1 MEPTKN
7 FNFLGGMRLEYK
19 IEHNNPFLH
28 SLIMPKVTGELFHA
42 IKEKYGNVSS
52 WALWATSENSKT
64 KLGMDDISFFENPS
78 DTVLDVLNPNIVLV
92 GLNISERIERI
103 FGNFHPTSTNAQ
115 DYKTRFAL
123 QGTMF
128 WGAYMTDIIKSFEE
142 KISGNLMKYLQE
154 NKEFEKEM
162 SKVFEQELR
171 DIGSRNPILIAFGND
186 TYRILKRNLGSQ
198 YTIYKVPHYSAFIKL
213 DSLRKAFTDL
223 EETIGKN

>member
-1 MEPTKN
+1 
-7 FNFLGGMRLEYK
+7 
-19 IEHNNPFLH
+19 
-28 SLIMPKVTGELFHA
+28 
-42 IKEKYGNVSS
+42 
-52 WALWATSENSKT
+52 
-64 KLGMDDISFFENPS
+64 MDDISFFENPS
-78 DTVLDVLNPNIVLV
+78 HTILDLLNPNIVLV

-142 KISGNLMKYLQE
+142 KISGNMMKYLQE

-162 SKVFEQELR
+162 SNVFEQELR
-171 DIGSRNPILIAFGND
+171 DIGSHNPILIAFGND
-186 TYRILKRNLGSQ
+186 TYRILKRNLGSK

-223 EETIGKN
+223 EETIEKN